1 METNIRFKHKELIE
15 GSKSG
20 NRKAQYKLY
29 NLYVGAMFNIGMR
42 MLYSREDAE
51 DVVQDSFVDAFR
63 NLGSFKYD
71 SSFGY
76 WLKRIVINKSINHLK
91 KQKVETTPFENHEFH
106 LHRVEDYQ
114 ESVMDIDKIRKGI
127 KLLPKGYKQ
136 IIVLYLIEG
145 YTHDEIG
152 EILSISPSTS
162 KSQYHRAKKKLL
174 DILKEL

>member
-1 METNIRFKHKELIE
+1 METEIRFKHKELIE

-20 NRKAQYKLY
+20 NREAQYKLY
-29 NLYVGAMFNIGMR
+29 HLYVGAMFNIGMR

-51 DVVQDSFVDAFR
+51 DVVQESFVDAFG
-63 NLGSFKYD
+63 NLGRFKYD

-76 WLKRIVINKSINHLK
+76 WLKRIVINNCVNHLK

-106 LHRVEDYQ
+106 LHKVEAPQ
-114 ESVMDIDKIRKGI
+114 EGTMDIQKIKKGMEM
-127 KLLPKGYKQ
+127 LPKGYKQ

-145 YTHDEIG
+145 YTHDEIA
-152 EILSISPSTS
+152 EFLSISPSTS

-174 DILKEL
+174 DLLKDM